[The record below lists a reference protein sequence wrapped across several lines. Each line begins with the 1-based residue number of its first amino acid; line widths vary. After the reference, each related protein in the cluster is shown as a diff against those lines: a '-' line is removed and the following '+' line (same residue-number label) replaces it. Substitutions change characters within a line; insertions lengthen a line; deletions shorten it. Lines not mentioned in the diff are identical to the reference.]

1 MSYTLILHLQCFIS
15 PLKGTPSASQL
26 LATPVPPRSDQV
38 DDLFSAHNF
47 DIQIDLPSGG
57 DGVFVAISHS
67 LNYRNFKIPVNYVD
81 SSVPKVMPKVGGTAK
96 QEGPRRS
103 LNLSDYKKRRG
114 LI

>member
-1 MSYTLILHLQCFIS
+1 MIHLQCFIS
-15 PLKGTPSASQL
+15 QPSAGQL

-57 DGVFVAISHS
+57 DGVLH
-67 LNYRNFKIPVNYVD
+67 RNFEITVNCHVLD
-81 SSVPKVMPKVGGTAK
+81 SSAPKVMPRVGGIAK

-103 LNLSDYKKRRG
+103 LNLTDYKKRRG